1 MIVKVRNV
9 SEEQVL
15 VKYFGEDS
23 WVDEIETEESSVTQ
37 VLYAVYNDEI
47 DEDLQLGVMNVD
59 LENNT
64 IEVEV
69 FI

>member
-1 MIVKVRNV
+1 MTFTVKSNN
-9 SEEQVL
+9 EEAVL
-15 VKYFGEDS
+15 MQYFGESS
-23 WVDEIETEESSVTQ
+23 WVDEIETEQSSETQ
-37 VLYAVYNDEI
+37 ILYAVYNDEI

-64 IEVEV
+64 IKVEV